1 MASSS
6 SLQHEASDESIDTS
20 PTVSNIGNV
29 PSPRGLNAAAAEW
42 TINYFVVG
50 DESASSIK
58 VNPDVTVD
66 VLRELINTKLALV
79 PPRHLTKLKLYRVD
93 IADDVELVNNANQE
107 LTTKKQTDVLR
118 SLHTLRS
125 VFQGDPNKEK
135 VQILIQLPLLPG
147 EFLCTSIR

>member
-6 SLQHEASDESIDTS
+6 SLQHEASDERMDTS
-20 PTVSNIGNV
+20 PNVSNTGNV

-66 VLRELINTKLALV
+66 VLRELINTKMELV
-79 PPRHLTKLKLYRVD
+79 PPRDLTKLKLYHVD
-93 IADDVELVNNANQE
+93 IADDDDLVNNANQQ
-107 LTTKKQTDVLR
+107 LATKTVLR
-118 SLHTLRS
+118 SLRTLRS

-135 VQILIQLPLLPG
+135 VQVLIQPPLPS
-147 EFLCTSIR
+147 EFLRPGIR